1 MQPEEKV
8 KKFPGPKSK
17 EMLDEFSRYV
27 VMTPKPFVVDL
38 SRSKGMYLAT
48 VDGQMLFDWV
58 GYYGSKLIGHNHP
71 GLLEPEY
78 LNRLARA
85 ANNKVANPD
94 FLTPECLEY
103 YRLLYEMAP
112 RCMQND
118 RLEIYAV
125 NSGAEAVENMMK
137 YLLSLYNEKRMK
149 KGTSPGVR
157 RFLYFDRAFH
167 GRTVF
172 ALNITQL
179 EHDPIVT
186 KNFKG
191 IIPGNIQVP
200 FPSIDTSQPPSR
212 NDKRTEQSLMIIE
225 DCLKRYHEEIV
236 AVVVEPIQ
244 GAGGQRVA
252 KPEFFQRLSELT
264 HKYDVFLAFDE
275 VQTAGGQTGSMF
287 AIDQFDLPHPPQ
299 AVAVAK
305 KFANGVVYMLYPMK
319 DRGVLD
325 STWGGNLADMVRWVQ
340 EIKIVKQDKL
350 IEQVPEKAK
359 VMIDGLND
367 LAKRYHNLIFN
378 VRGMGLYQGF
388 SLRRP
393 ADKSKLIQIALEDE
407 QMLLLGAGVQTIRFR
422 PVLDVTIDDIK
433 LMLEKLDR
441 CLAKL
446 QAA

>member
-1 MQPEEKV
+1 MSRPKRIIDAHQHVFWHGRDDTSLVADLDANGIEKALLLTWYIHPTEGHAGYEGV
-8 KKFPGPKSK
+8 LNP
-17 EMLDEFSRYV
+17 V
-27 VMTPKPFVVDL
+27 HT
-38 SRSKGMYLAT
+38 
-48 VDGQMLFDWV
+48 DWT
-58 GYYGSKLIGHNHP
+58 GLNHP
-71 GLLEPEY
+71 GLPLEDIVQANRHYPDRFILGYAPHPLEPD
-78 LNRLARA
+78 AGS
-85 ANNKVANPD
+85 
-94 FLTPECLEY
+94 
-103 YRLLYEMAP
+103 
-112 RCMQND
+112 
-118 RLEIYAV
+118 RLEAAIKMYDIRAM
-125 NSGAEAVENMMK
+125 GELK

-149 KGTSPGVR
+149 KGTPPGVR

-340 EIKIVKQDKL
+340 EIKIVKQEKL

>member
-17 EMLDEFSRYV
+17 KMLDEFSRYV

-103 YRLLYEMAP
+103 YRLLYELAP
-112 RCMQND
+112 KCMRND

-149 KGTSPGVR
+149 KGTPPGVR

-200 FPSIDTSQPPSR
+200 FPSIDTSQPPSW

-275 VQTAGGQTGSMF
+275 VQTAGGQTGTMF
-287 AIDQFDLPHPPQ
+287 AIDQFDLPYPPQ

-340 EIKIVKQDKL
+340 EIKIVKQERL

-359 VMIDGLND
+359 VMIDGLDD
-367 LAKRYHNLIFN
+367 LAQRYRNLIFN